1 MTTRRKLLLLTVT
14 FLAFYGTAGAQ
25 PRGSAG
31 SSGPAVR
38 SICDICACAPD
49 NVRPVTVNCTCT
61 KTKLL
66 IVRDEDAAL
75 LSSVQDLTLASC
87 GFVSLPSSGLS
98 ASTSLA
104 RVTVRDMK
112 LFHYTAGLFP
122 ALESLTVENVDELV
136 LDGFGTA
143 NRTLRHLTLRRTAV
157 VKLVKGTVTTA
168 APLRRVLFDR
178 VDVDEIE
185 SGALDMSFVGDG
197 DSGQLAAAD
206 GFTVVNSTIKS
217 VQSSGVAVRSG
228 AVRILNSTLDNLA
241 SGAVVVD
248 DARRGVRLSGNRL
261 GSMVGDSLSAMQW
274 DGGDASVRVDGNEFL
289 ALPADMQLLR
299 SERPADFVANY
310 VDNVDLGPFLFGLGP
325 AVRAAGNL
333 FTCDCDPRRISV
345 LKLNKVFPGLLQPD
359 VDTRFAGLL
368 ADNYC
373 RQPANTTLAGYRDLL
388 VREIVCEGANV
399 TAVQPS
405 PESPTGHPQPS
416 GGDTAAQNRGNAVAT
431 AAAYASAAAVVTS
444 FLLRTVIC

>member
-1 MTTRRKLLLLTVT
+1 MTTRRKLLLWTVT
-14 FLAFYGTAGAQ
+14 FLALYGTAGAQ
-25 PRGSAG
+25 SRGGAAG
-31 SSGPAVR
+31 SSGPVGR
-38 SICDICACAPD
+38 SICDTCACSPD
-49 NVRPVTVNCTCT
+49 NVRPVTVNCTCA

-66 IVRDEDAAL
+66 IVRDQDTTV

-87 GFVSLPSSGLS
+87 GFVSLPPSGLS
-98 ASTSLA
+98 SSTALA

-122 ALESLTVENVDELV
+122 ALESLSVENVDELV
-136 LDGFGTA
+136 LDGFGPA
-143 NRTLRHLTLRRTAV
+143 SRTLRHLTLRRTAV

-185 SGALDMSFVGDG
+185 SGALEMSFVGDG
-197 DSGQLAAAD
+197 DNGQLAAAD
-206 GFTVVNSTIKS
+206 GFTVVNSTIKY
-217 VQSSGVAVRSG
+217 VHSGGVTVRSG

-248 DARRGVRLSGNRL
+248 DARRGVRLSHNRL
-261 GSMVGDSLSAMQW
+261 GSMAGDSVSAVQW
-274 DGGDASVRVDGNEFL
+274 DGDSAVYVGGNEFRT
-289 ALPADMQLLR
+289 LPADMQLLR
-299 SERPADFVANY
+299 SERPAEFVGNN
-310 VDNVDLGPFLFGLGP
+310 VESVDLGPFLFGLGP
-325 AVRAAGNL
+325 AVRAADNL

-345 LKLNKVFPGLLQPD
+345 LKLNQVFPGLLQPD
-359 VDTRFAGLL
+359 VDSRFASLL

-399 TAVQPS
+399 TAIQP
-405 PESPTGHPQPS
+405 PQSPTGQPQPS
-416 GGDTAAQNRGNAVAT
+416 RDTAAPNHGNAIT
-431 AAAYASAAAVVTS
+431 AAAYVSAAVVATS
-444 FLLRTVIC
+444 FLLRVC